1 RKWLR
6 LGLSNKIH
14 FTERFYNFS
23 AVFLHSTTKLNPFGT
38 SQFYNGFK
46 DEGSNGYGVRTIFGY
61 DIDHEEAGIHFMLG
75 GEFQRDL
82 NALVEMDLN
91 NGESGNLRT
100 SDETL
105 SRNINLFFKTV
116 THHRRKLV
124 LDASLGLLATYF
136 DRYDLLADTTQNRS
150 LRRHFEPVLLPMISM
165 RYLLTDKYAVY
176 ALVSRGVSTPTLW
189 EIHSSPAIEP
199 ERSDHFELG
208 IRGSLVADKVL
219 INLNGYTTR
228 INNAITEQPD
238 EAGFSTFQNTGSLE
252 LRGLEA
258 EIKFRHRG
266 TPQQW
271 LTLFNLGFNLGV
283 QNYTFTEFITISED
297 FSGNEIP
304 GIPRVNY
311 SIVGDISLKGRL
323 SLRASYRFSDPV
335 PLNNENS
342 DYSQRYDLLD
352 MRIGYMLPIG
362 DLFFIDLYV
371 GSENMLDVGYSSFF
385 RLNANEGRYFNPQ
398 AGQTFYAG
406 LKFTFEKNNQLIQ

>member
-1 RKWLR
+1 
-6 LGLSNKIH
+6 
-14 FTERFYNFS
+14 
-23 AVFLHSTTKLNPFGT
+23 
-38 SQFYNGFK
+38 
-46 DEGSNGYGVRTIFGY
+46 
-61 DIDHEEAGIHFMLG
+61 
-75 GEFQRDL
+75 
-82 NALVEMDLN
+82 
-91 NGESGNLRT
+91 
-100 SDETL
+100 
-105 SRNINLFFKTV
+105 
-116 THHRRKLV
+116 
-124 LDASLGLLATYF
+124 
-136 DRYDLLADTTQNRS
+136 
-150 LRRHFEPVLLPMISM
+150 M

-283 QNYTFTEFITISED
+283 QNYTFNEFITTSED

-311 SIVGDISLKGRL
+311 SVVGDVSLKGRL
-323 SLRASYRFSDPV
+323 SLRASYRFFDPV

-342 DYSQRYDLLD
+342 DYSQPYDLLD
-352 MRIGYMLPIG
+352 MRIGYLLPIG
-362 DLFFIDLYV
+362 DMFFIDLYV
-371 GSENMLDVGYSSFF
+371 GSENMLDVGYSSLF